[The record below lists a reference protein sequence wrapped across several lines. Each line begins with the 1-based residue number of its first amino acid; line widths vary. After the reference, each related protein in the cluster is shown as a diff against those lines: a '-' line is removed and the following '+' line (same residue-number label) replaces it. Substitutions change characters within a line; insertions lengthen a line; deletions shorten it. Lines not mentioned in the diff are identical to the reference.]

1 MANDDSV
8 FIDDSMDDSMDDLAD
23 RDLNRLRNLHA
34 KVSKLVALIATF
46 ASLDIIYT
54 LMSWGQD
61 SHSDSR
67 TTFRFDG
74 SHLVTVQNM
83 S

>member
-1 MANDDSV
+1 MGWSVEHPSV
-8 FIDDSMDDSMDDLAD
+8 FNVGSTPSFGL
-23 RDLNRLRNLHA
+23 
-34 KVSKLVALIATF
+34 
-46 ASLDIIYT
+46 T